1 MFLKIW
7 THQTYTFKLLIQPPS
22 EKIWWFWLFNRIK
35 IKNVLLLKSQSR
47 CFIPKSGP
55 GLDYGQCLLFLAQ
68 WIFQKHNE
76 MKNYKL
82 GIKRSLTFLGLHLDF
97 SLDNSSNL
105 SRVYTIFK
113 NLERRER
120 ERKTAYHDCF
130 LLSWFVKLIPTPG
143 CFDQTELRPST
154 VGSWMMPTKEFFNPS
169 QSSQGGKFKLSSSI
183 KICPIIFQIYG

>member
-1 MFLKIW
+1 MILCFYWNALFYGLINPQLVVSWWNLVAPEMANLDHYYDFIHRKCSFKEIS

-22 EKIWWFWLFNRIK
+22 EKIWWCWLFNRIK

-47 CFIPKSGP
+47 CFIPRSGP
-55 GLDYGQCLLFLAQ
+55 GLDYGQCLLCLAQ

-105 SRVYTIFK
+105 SRVYNF
-113 NLERRER
+113 
-120 ERKTAYHDCF
+120 
-130 LLSWFVKLIPTPG
+130 
-143 CFDQTELRPST
+143 
-154 VGSWMMPTKEFFNPS
+154 
-169 QSSQGGKFKLSSSI
+169 
-183 KICPIIFQIYG
+183 